1 MLTGADLILFNG
13 KIVTVDQDFSI
24 HEAIAVVDGRI
35 AAVGSNEDISKFQ
48 IPRTKR
54 IDLKGRTVIPG
65 LIDTHPH
72 LDTWRGYYRSLAGC
86 TSIPEV
92 LERVADAAAQ
102 TGTGQ
107 WLLFH
112 KFAEPDS
119 KAPGVYKEGRFP
131 NRYELDRVAPNNPV
145 WLRGGYL
152 TPSVLN
158 SAALELAG
166 ITRETPQPRQLVPS
180 LDWRTGDMV
189 PSPGGYIEKDPE
201 TGEPTGVLADGN
213 DILSRTVTSNFYH
226 LVPQPDYNGYLK
238 NIEARSLEFSSLGI
252 TSIYEGHGLADPAD
266 RNARAF
272 LDARSRDKLTVR
284 TQIAT
289 NIQTFGTLQ
298 DIIARLDRLPHVAYR
313 GAGDDWLR
321 FVGVSVTLD
330 GACGCLDCVQ
340 QKLLQW
346 KGKRSGVNRNGIARV
361 PEEKYRT
368 LVREATRRGIRV
380 TTKADGEAMIDQVLK
395 IYGEMDAEFGIRDRR
410 FVMMHSAFAHP
421 ERQMPRL
428 KELGILPTTCIS
440 FLWNHGMNMVRAY
453 GKDLIHRAVPYRSW
467 LRAGIRVSNGTDAYP
482 WNPFLSLWAMIT
494 RTDGE
499 TGIQLGADE
508 CVTREQALR
517 VYTENGA
524 HLLQMEDRLGSLE
537 PGKYADFLVLSDDY
551 LGVAE
556 EEIQFIKPLLTVVG
570 GRIVYEAPQ
579 FEGSQA
585 GVQAG
590 SLISDPGT

>member
-1 MLTGADLILFNG
+1 MRDGADFILFNG
-13 KIVTVDQDFSI
+13 KVVTVDLDFSI
-24 HEAIAVVDGRI
+24 RQAIAVANGRI
-35 AAVGSNEDISKFQ
+35 VAVGTNEEISKFQ
-48 IPRTKR
+48 TPGTRR

-72 LDTWRGYYRSLAGC
+72 MDTWRSYYRSLAGC
-86 TSIPEV
+86 TSIAEV

-102 TGTGQ
+102 AGTGQ

-119 KAPGVYKEGRFP
+119 KAPGIYKEGRFP
-131 NRYELDRVAPNNPV
+131 NRYELDRIAPNNPV

-166 ITRETPQPRQLVPS
+166 ITRDTPQPRELVPA

-189 PSPGGYIEKDPE
+189 PSPGGYIEKDPA

-213 DILSRTVTSNFYH
+213 DILSRTVTGNFYH
-226 LVPQPDYNGYLK
+226 LVPHPDYNGYLE
-238 NIEARSLEFSSLGI
+238 NIEARSLEFSALGI
-252 TSIYEGHGLADPAD
+252 TSIYEGHGLADPAG

-272 LDARSRDKLTVR
+272 LEAHSRGKLTVR

-289 NIQTFGTLQ
+289 NVHTSGTSQ
-298 DIIARLDRLPHVAYR
+298 DIIARLDNLPHVAYC
-313 GAGDDWLR
+313 GAGDDFLR

-346 KGKRSGVNRNGIARV
+346 KGKRSGANRNGIARV
-361 PEEKYRT
+361 PEDKYRT
-368 LVREATRRGIRV
+368 LVREAARRGIRV

-395 IYGEMDAEFGIRDRR
+395 IYSEADSEFGIFDRR

-421 ERQMPRL
+421 ERHMPRL
-428 KELGILPTTCIS
+428 KQLGVLPTTCIS

-453 GKDLIHRAVPYRSW
+453 GEGLIHRAVPYRSW
-467 LRAGIRVSNGTDAYP
+467 LKAGIRVSNGTDAYP

-499 TGIQLGADE
+499 AGVQLGADE
-508 CVTREQALR
+508 CVTREEALR
-517 VYTENGA
+517 IYTENGA
-524 HLLQMEDRLGSLE
+524 YLLQMEDRLGSLE
-537 PGKYADFLVLSDDY
+537 TGKYADLLVLSDDY
-551 LGVAE
+551 LTVADE
-556 EEIQFIKPLLTVVG
+556 KIKLIKPIMTMVG
-570 GRIVYEAPQ
+570 GRVVYE
-579 FEGSQA
+579 
-585 GVQAG
+585 
-590 SLISDPGT
+590 GTQLVAS